1 MESWIL
7 VLVPIAKLGV
17 SHSFEDPRFPVF
29 AKPSPVDPVRVGKP
43 NQALREPA
51 LL

>member
-1 MESWIL
+1 MCR
-7 VLVPIAKLGV
+7 
-17 SHSFEDPRFPVF
+17 SFENPRFPVF
-29 AKPSPVDPVRVGKP
+29 AKLSPVEPVRLGEP